1 MTSRRLGGGH
11 AVTGDNAHPVVGLTQ
26 RDTELHG
33 RLVAGDERALDE
45 IYALFGI
52 LVHALAYRVTRDR
65 DAANDIAQDVFGYFW
80 EHPLAYD
87 PHRAGLRTWLAMLAH
102 RRSVD
107 WVRGEER
114 RRRLAAPELHGPF
127 ELPGVDETIEAAD
140 TSCRVRLIVRDLP
153 DTLRTA
159 VELAFYREM
168 TYREVAAELGIP
180 EGTAK
185 SRMRNALARIARTL
199 AAEGIGE

>member
-1 MTSRRLGGGH
+1 MTGNNAQP
-11 AVTGDNAHPVVGLTQ
+11 AVALAV
-26 RDTELHG
+26 RDAELHG

-45 IYALFGI
+45 AYALFGT
-52 LVHALAYRVTRDR
+52 LVRALAHRVTRDR
-65 DAANDIAQDVFGYFW
+65 EAASDIVQDVFGYFW

-87 PHRAGLRTWLAMLAH
+87 PNRAGLRTWLGMLAH
-102 RRSVD
+102 RRAVD

-114 RRRLAAPELHGPF
+114 RRRRTAPELHGPF
-127 ELPGVDETIEAAD
+127 ELPGVDETVEAAD

-153 DTLRTA
+153 DALRTA

-199 AAEGIGE
+199 AEEGIGE